1 MISLYSVDNRLCL
14 CQVWLTC
21 EDIVPTVP
29 VKPGVC
35 LWTTLRANKNIKTN
49 FIPIHIVTRIFDATT
64 IMPSSPSQKI
74 YHHLVKCQHHNC
86 HCYVCYHDQ
95 HLPLNFIAFSVSKSP
110 LPSTCAPISSS
121 FLYTWT
127 TLSQYNDDHNEDDL
141 AVRAD
146 CEICCCAG
154 SGWVALCLVF
164 SSVILEAAL

>member
-1 MISLYSVDNRLCL
+1 MFFRILSHLLPIARSQLLPVINHALNLMGMVIVRL
-14 CQVWLTC
+14 WLTC
-21 EDIVPTVP
+21 EDIVPAVP

-110 LPSTCAPISSS
+110 LPSTCTPTSSS
-121 FLYTWT
+121 FRYT
-127 TLSQYNDDHNEDDL
+127 
-141 AVRAD
+141 
-146 CEICCCAG
+146 
-154 SGWVALCLVF
+154 
-164 SSVILEAAL
+164 

>member
-1 MISLYSVDNRLCL
+1 
-14 CQVWLTC
+14 
-21 EDIVPTVP
+21 
-29 VKPGVC
+29 
-35 LWTTLRANKNIKTN
+35 
-49 FIPIHIVTRIFDATT
+49 
-64 IMPSSPSQKI
+64 MPSSPSQKI

-110 LPSTCAPISSS
+110 LPSTCTPTSSS
-121 FLYTWT
+121 FRYTWI
-127 TLSQYNDDHNEDDL
+127 LSQYNDDHNEDDL

-164 SSVILEAAL
+164 SSVISEQPLTMWWMYLYWLGDLSRAVAWFLHWLAMASSWQRCLQLFLHKL